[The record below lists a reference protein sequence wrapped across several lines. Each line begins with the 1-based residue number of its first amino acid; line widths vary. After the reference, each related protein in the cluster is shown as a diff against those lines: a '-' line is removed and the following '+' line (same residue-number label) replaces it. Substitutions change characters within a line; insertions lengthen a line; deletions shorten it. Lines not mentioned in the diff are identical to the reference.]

1 MSRIKI
7 CAAEEQIRKNVSGAQ
22 AEFIRHCRIR
32 NLSLRTIDYYQED
45 IEYFLKWSNLKFVDD
60 ITKDVMDNFVA
71 HEMDKGN
78 KVTAI
83 NSRIRGLRVF
93 FRFCVDK
100 EYMDG
105 FKYPLLKVDQEQKE
119 QALALQ
125 KKHEEEKAQ
134 SIINNY
140 GNLVYGDVSNSTL
153 SVDNSVQKI
162 KQLIDENG
170 GDDKEVLHD
179 LLEEVKELISNIEA
193 SRTIPKQKRLFQG
206 LLQNPAPHRC
216 LRCCRQGL
224 LRFSPSDLLPA
235 FRSP

>member
-119 QALALQ
+119 PYTN
-125 KKHEEEKAQ
+125 E
-134 SIINNY
+134 
-140 GNLVYGDVSNSTL
+140 
-153 SVDNSVQKI
+153 
-162 KQLIDENG
+162 
-170 GDDKEVLHD
+170 
-179 LLEEVKELISNIEA
+179 
-193 SRTIPKQKRLFQG
+193 
-206 LLQNPAPHRC
+206 
-216 LRCCRQGL
+216 
-224 LRFSPSDLLPA
+224 
-235 FRSP
+235 

>member
-22 AEFIRHCRIR
+22 DEFIRHCRIR

-105 FKYPLLKVDQEQKE
+105 FKYPLLKVDQEQKAGFVAGAVYHLME
-119 QALALQ
+119 CGAVVFGSVVELSQQRQRDGIARRTVEGPVPFPMLQLDAAAL
-125 KKHEEEKAQ
+125 
-134 SIINNY
+134 N
-140 GNLVYGDVSNSTL
+140 VS
-153 SVDNSVQKI
+153 
-162 KQLIDENG
+162 
-170 GDDKEVLHD
+170 GDDGFCG
-179 LLEEVKELISNIEA
+179 LIYGSA
-193 SRTIPKQKRLFQG
+193 FRQ
-206 LLQNPAPHRC
+206 LLQMLCTQPFTLINVEDVVITQERKIRRC
-216 LRCCRQGL
+216 SG
-224 LRFSPSDLLPA
+224 
-235 FRSP
+235 